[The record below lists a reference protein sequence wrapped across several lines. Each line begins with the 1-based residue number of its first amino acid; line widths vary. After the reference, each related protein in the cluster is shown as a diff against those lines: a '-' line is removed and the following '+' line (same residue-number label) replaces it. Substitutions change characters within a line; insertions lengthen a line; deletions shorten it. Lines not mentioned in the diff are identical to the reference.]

1 MPEVQ
6 LKALLKFYNRK
17 ALYARSCESAIQLD
31 PTQILEAG
39 RGSPSPIL
47 GQTDLTGGGRSR
59 QLSLRAGKSMDS
71 GNGVG
76 VLPHFEII
84 IYNLSNPLMGLL

>member
-1 MPEVQ
+1 M
-6 LKALLKFYNRK
+6 
-17 ALYARSCESAIQLD
+17 RSCESAIQLD

-47 GQTDLTGGGRSR
+47 GQTDLTWGGRRSR

-84 IYNLSNPLMGLL
+84 IYNLPNPLMGLL

>member
-1 MPEVQ
+1 MP
-6 LKALLKFYNRK
+6 F
-17 ALYARSCESAIQLD
+17 SWI

-39 RGSPSPIL
+39 RGRDSPSPIL